1 MNLKKNPL
9 RYHKII
15 KNFYKVSLN
24 FRRTFLYNDNCLKI
38 GQLMF
43 RIKSLRFSEIKGLIL
58 FFSDVSRC
66 VVVNNLNI
74 RRPTWALI
82 SLATSSVR
90 KSPVLIL
97 KNKFYRKSAVF
108 FQVISSTLSPSLI
121 VFVDFTRTF
130 GIFRKTLSH
139 ILLCWPQGL
148 YLPRVF

>member
-1 MNLKKNPL
+1 
-9 RYHKII
+9 
-15 KNFYKVSLN
+15 
-24 FRRTFLYNDNCLKI
+24 
-38 GQLMF
+38 MF

-74 RRPTWALI
+74 KRPTWALI

-108 FQVISSTLSPSLI
+108 F
-121 VFVDFTRTF
+121 
-130 GIFRKTLSH
+130 
-139 ILLCWPQGL
+139 
-148 YLPRVF
+148 